1 MFIFIRIIWK
11 KNPNITKRAF
21 DIDSFFLS
29 KWAVLGQSSCDV
41 DHASHQKS
49 VEKAEIG
56 ISNAEVLCQSLQT
69 VEEAVMDS

>member
-21 DIDSFFLS
+21 DIDSL
-29 KWAVLGQSSCDV
+29 